1 MMVDDE
7 VGEQVM
13 AKIVDLGYMLLIMVR
28 AHRTSRK
35 EWNYVLESGLSH
47 VLNIY
52 SLERLKRVMESLKNS
67 DLCNFQ
73 SSVIIVVR

>member
-7 VGEQVM
+7 AGEQVM
-13 AKIVDLGYMLLIMVR
+13 ADKIVDLGSMLLITVR
-28 AHRTSRK
+28 THRTSRM
-35 EWNYVLESGLSH
+35 EWNYIWKSGFSH

-67 DLCNFQ
+67 DLCNF
-73 SSVIIVVR
+73 